1 MKRQYFNRENYI
13 NSIIPFINKDIIKVL
28 VGQRRVGKSYMF
40 FQLMD
45 YIKKEFKNP
54 GIIYINKELTTFS
67 HIKKSSDLTDYV
79 KTNSKENE
87 TNFLFID
94 EVQEIENFETAL
106 RSFLAEGNFD
116 IYCTGSN
123 AKMLSSDIATYL
135 GGRYIQFYIYSL
147 SYKEFLQFHKLEE
160 SQQTFVKFIKF
171 GGLPYLHHLELEE
184 STVFEYL
191 KSIYNTIILR
201 DVVARYNIRNISFLE
216 RLNHFLADNLGSLL
230 SAKRISDFLKSQNIN
245 ISTKLVLEYLQF
257 LEDAFFIKKVKRFDI
272 RGRKIFEI
280 NDKFYFTDLGLR
292 NSLQTFN
299 MKDINKVLE
308 NIVFNKLITSGF
320 EVYIGKFDDKE
331 IDFVAVRGD
340 KTVYIQVAYMIT
352 GEKVHERE
360 FGNLLKIT
368 DNHRKIVV
376 SMDDFAVSNYK
387 GVEHIHIRKFLLD
400 DILPKK

>member
-1 MKRQYFNRENYI
+1 MERKYYNRDNYI
-13 NSIIPFINKDIIKVL
+13 NSILPFINKDIIKVL
-28 VGQRRVGKSYMF
+28 VGQRRVGKSYML

-45 YIKKEFKNP
+45 YIKKEFKTP
-54 GIIYINKELTTFS
+54 RIIYINKELNEFS
-67 HIKKSSDLTDYV
+67 HIKTSTDLTDYI
-79 KTNSKENE
+79 KSNTENNKI
-87 TNFLFID
+87 NFLFID
-94 EVQEIENFETAL
+94 EIQDIESFEMAL
-106 RSFLAEGNFD
+106 RSMLAEGNFD

-135 GGRYIQFYIYSL
+135 SGRYIQFHIHSL
-147 SYKEFLQFHKLEE
+147 SYKEFLQFHKLQD
-160 SQQTFVKFIKF
+160 SQEVFVKFMKF

-184 STVFEYL
+184 NVVFEYL

-257 LEDAFFIKKVKRFDI
+257 LEDAFFIKKVRRFDI
-272 RGRKIFEI
+272 KGRKIFEI

-299 MKDINKVLE
+299 IKDINKVLE
-308 NIVFNKLITSGF
+308 NIVFNKLVTEGF

-331 IDFVAVRGD
+331 IDFVAVKGD
-340 KTVYIQVAYMIT
+340 KTIYIQVAYLIT
-352 GEKVHERE
+352 DQKVHERE
-360 FGNLLKIT
+360 FGNLLKIA
-368 DNHRKIVV
+368 DNYKKIVI
-376 SMDDFAVSNYK
+376 SMDDIAESNYK
-387 GVEHIHIRKFLLD
+387 GVEHIHIRKFLL
-400 DILPKK
+400 KKIR

>member
-1 MKRQYFNRENYI
+1 MKKHYYNRDNYI
-13 NSIIPFINKDIIKVL
+13 NNIKPFINKDIIKVL
-28 VGQRRVGKSYMF
+28 VGQRRVGKSYML
-40 FQLMD
+40 FQLID

-54 GIIYINKELTTFS
+54 KIIYINKELTEFS
-67 HIKKSSDLTDYV
+67 QIKTSKDLTDYI
-79 KTNSKENE
+79 KPISDKNK

-94 EVQEIENFETAL
+94 EIQDVENFETAL
-106 RSFLAEGNFD
+106 RSLLAEGNFD

-123 AKMLSSDIATYL
+123 AKMLSSDIATFL
-135 GGRYIQFYIYSL
+135 SGRYIQFYIHSL
-147 SYKEFLQFHKLEE
+147 SYKEFLQFHKLQDSHEA
-160 SQQTFVKFIKF
+160 FVKFIKF

-184 STVFEYL
+184 NVVFEYL

-201 DVVARYNIRNISFLE
+201 DVVERYNIRNISFLE

-245 ISTKLVLEYLQF
+245 ISTKLILEYLQF

-272 RGRKIFEI
+272 KGRKIFEI

-308 NIVFNKLITSGF
+308 NIVFNKLITEGF
-320 EVYIGKFDDKE
+320 EVFIGKFDNKE
-331 IDFVAVRGD
+331 IDFVAVKGD

-352 GEKVHERE
+352 DEKVHERE
-360 FGNLLKIT
+360 FGNLLRIS
-368 DNHRKIVV
+368 DNHSKIVV
-376 SMDDFAVSNYK
+376 SMDDFAESNYK
-387 GVEHIHIRKFLLD
+387 GVEHIHVRKFLLNKT
-400 DILPKK
+400 I

>member
-1 MKRQYFNRENYI
+1 MKRHYYNRDNYI
-13 NSIIPFINKDIIKVL
+13 KGIIPFINKDIIKVL
-28 VGQRRVGKSYMF
+28 IGQRRVGKSYML

-45 YIKKEFKNP
+45 YIKKEIKNP
-54 GIIYINKELTTFS
+54 KIIYINKELTEFS
-67 HIKKSSDLTDYV
+67 QIKTSTDLTDYI
-79 KTNSKENE
+79 KANSENNKM
-87 TNFLFID
+87 NFLFID
-94 EVQEIENFETAL
+94 EVQDIENFEMAL
-106 RSFLAEGNFD
+106 RSLLAEGNFD

-135 GGRYIQFYIYSL
+135 SGRYIQFNIHSL
-147 SYKEFLQFHKLEE
+147 SYKEFLQFHKLQDDKEA
-160 SQQTFVKFIKF
+160 FVKFIKF
-171 GGLPYLHHLELEE
+171 GGLPYLYHLELEE
-184 STVFEYL
+184 NTVFEYIE
-191 KSIYNTIILR
+191 SIYNTIILR

-216 RLNHFLADNLGSLL
+216 QLNHFLADNLGSLL

-272 RGRKIFEI
+272 KGRKIFEI

-308 NIVFNKLITSGF
+308 NIVFNKLFTDGF

-331 IDFVAVRGD
+331 IDFVAVKGD
-340 KTVYIQVAYMIT
+340 KTIYIQVAYMIPD
-352 GEKVHERE
+352 EKVHDRE
-360 FGNLLKIT
+360 FGNLLKIA

-376 SMDDFAVSNYK
+376 SMDDFAESNYK
-387 GVEHIHIRKFLLD
+387 GVEHIHVRKFLLD
-400 DILPKK
+400 NLN